1 MTAAAPEESPVPP
14 LPRKEA
20 AEGILTTRSK
30 CPNSEGR
37 PSSLDAPTVPHWMT
51 GCGIPERHAAAIVP

>member
-20 AEGILTTRSK
+20 AEGIFACLSQGLLFDRV
-30 CPNSEGR
+30 
-37 PSSLDAPTVPHWMT
+37 DAVVRF
-51 GCGIPERHAAAIVP
+51 G